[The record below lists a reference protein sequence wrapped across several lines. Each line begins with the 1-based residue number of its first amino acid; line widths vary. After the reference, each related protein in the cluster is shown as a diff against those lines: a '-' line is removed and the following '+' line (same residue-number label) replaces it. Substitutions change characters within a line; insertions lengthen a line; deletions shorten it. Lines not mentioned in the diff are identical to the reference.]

1 MAYEDRRWRDDPKA
15 VSIMCNH
22 CKHRL
27 SYKPGD
33 GIVRCTA
40 FPDGIPR
47 ELLLRR
53 EHDRHF
59 PGDHGI
65 RYEPKEKTE

>member
-15 VSIMCNH
+15 VVVMCSH

-27 SYKPGD
+27 ERRGD
-33 GIVRCTA
+33 ILMRCTA
-40 FPDGIPR
+40 FPDGIPK
-47 ELLLRR
+47 ELMLQG
-53 EHDRHF
+53 EHDMPF

-65 RYEPKEKTE
+65 RYGPKERTE